1 MSDSHYFEVV
11 QLENG
16 DFALQSMGD
25 SRKHLVKISFSEDA
39 KAFLGKEDV
48 AVAQSMIKAAILA
61 VGYLRDEAA
70 KRKNEEQEP
79 KTIH

>member
-11 QLENG
+11 QLDNG
-16 DFALQSMGD
+16 DFALQSRGD
-25 SRKHLVKISFSEDA
+25 SSKHLIKISFSEEA
-39 KAFLGKEDV
+39 KAFLGEEDV
-48 AVAQSMIKAAILA
+48 AVARAMIKAAILT
-61 VGYLRDEAA
+61 VGHLRDDAA